1 MNNQK
6 LESKNEKQI
15 NEDKLEVNTENN
27 NKLNVKNNKN
37 KTDINDKKYQI
48 IDLRKK
54 ISNIKNDIID
64 IQLRGQAKIENIRKK
79 SEQDIKI
86 IKNSQLEKFAKKILP
101 IIDSLEEILK
111 IADQKKNQE
120 KIMVQGIILTL
131 KSMLNIISK
140 FGIKREGQKNTIFQS
155 HLHQSILSKKSKKT
169 QSNHI
174 ISVIQHG
181 YTLNGT
187 ILRKAKV
194 EISL

>member
-15 NEDKLEVNTENN
+15 NEDKLELNTEKK
-27 NKLNVKNNKN
+27 NKLNIKNDKN
-37 KTDINDKKYQI
+37 KIDINNKKYQI

-54 ISNIKNDIID
+54 ISNVKNDITD

-79 SEQDIKI
+79 SEQNIKM

-120 KIMVQGIILTL
+120 TIMVQGISLTL
-131 KSMLNIISK
+131 KSMLNVISK
-140 FGIKREGQKNTIFQS
+140 FGIKREGHKNTIFQS
-155 HLHQSILSKKSKKT
+155 NLHQPILSKKSKNT

-187 ILRKAKV
+187 VLRKAKV

>member
-15 NEDKLEVNTENN
+15 NEDKLELNTENN
-27 NKLNVKNNKN
+27 NKLNVKDDKN
-37 KTDINDKKYQI
+37 KTDINNKKYQI

-54 ISNIKNDIID
+54 ISNVKNDITD
-64 IQLRGQAKIENIRKK
+64 IQLRGQATIDNIRKK

-111 IADQKKNQE
+111 IANQKKNQE
-120 KIMVQGIILTL
+120 TILVQGIILTL

-155 HLHQSILSKKSKKT
+155 HLHQSILSKKSKKI